1 MSFTTIEQAT
11 ARLQRSELAVPG
23 SSPAMFEKAAKSAAD
38 VVFLDCED
46 AVAPDDKER
55 ARKNIIQAL
64 NEVNW
69 GTKTVMVRVNG
80 LDTHYMY
87 RDVVDIVES
96 CPRLDMILIP
106 KVGVP
111 QDVYAVDMLVTQ
123 IEAAKRRTRRIGF
136 EVLIET
142 ALGMANVEAIA
153 QSSRRLEA
161 MSFGVADYAAST
173 RARTTV
179 IGGVN
184 KDSGVLTDK
193 DSDGRREYFWTDPW
207 HAAQTRMLVAC
218 RAYGLR
224 PIDGPFGDFSDAD
237 GYIAAAKRAAVLG
250 YEGKWAIHP
259 SQIQLAN
266 EVYTPAQAEVTQAR
280 RITEA
285 MAQAAKEG
293 KGAVS
298 LDGRLIDIA
307 SIRMA
312 EALLAKVNA
321 IAGAT
326 VQSARV

>member
-1 MSFTTIEQAT
+1 MSFTSIEPAT
-11 ARLQRSELAVPG
+11 ARLHRSELAVPG
-23 SSPAMFEKAAKSAAD
+23 TNTSLFDKAAKSAAD
-38 VVFLDCED
+38 IIFLDCED
-46 AVAPDDKER
+46 AVAPDDKEK
-55 ARKNIIQAL
+55 ARKNIIQGL

-69 GTKTVMVRVNG
+69 GTKTMMVRING

-87 RDVVDIVES
+87 RDVVDIVEA

-106 KVGVP
+106 KVGAP
-111 QDVYAVDMLVTQ
+111 ADVYAVDMMVTQ
-123 IEAAKRRTRRIGF
+123 IETAKKRAKCIGF

-153 QSSRRLEA
+153 QSSKRLEA

-193 DSDGRREYFWTDPW
+193 DADGKRHYFWTDPW
-207 HAAQTRMLVAC
+207 HAAQTRMMVAC

-224 PIDGPFGDFSDAD
+224 PIDGPFGDFNDSD
-237 GYIAAAKRAAVLG
+237 GFIAAANRAAVLG

-259 SQIQLAN
+259 SQIELAN
-266 EVYTPAQAEVTQAR
+266 RVFTPSEAEVTKAR
-280 RITEA
+280 RIMEA

-312 EALLAKVNA
+312 EALLKKAESIRA
-321 IAGAT
+321 SGGA
-326 VQSARV
+326 

>member
-1 MSFTTIEQAT
+1 MSFTTVEQT
-11 ARLQRSELAVPG
+11 TPRLHRSELAVPG
-23 SSPAMFEKAAKSAAD
+23 SNPALFEKAAKSAAD
-38 VVFLDCED
+38 VIFLDCED

-55 ARKNIIQAL
+55 ARRNIVQGL
-64 NEVNW
+64 NEVDW
-69 GTKTVMVRVNG
+69 GTKTMMVRING

-87 RDVVDIVES
+87 RDVVDIVEA
-96 CPRLDMILIP
+96 CQRLDMVLIP
-106 KVGVP
+106 KVGVA
-111 QDVYAVDMLVTQ
+111 QDVYALDMLVTQ
-123 IEAAKRRTRRIGF
+123 IEAAKRRQKRIGF

-142 ALGMANVEAIA
+142 ALGMVNVEAIA

-179 IGGVN
+179 IGGVHR
-184 KDSGVLTDK
+184 DSGVLTDK
-193 DSDGRREYFWTDPW
+193 DADGGRQYFWSDPW
-207 HAAQTRMLVAC
+207 HAAQTRMMVAC

-224 PIDGPFGDFSDAD
+224 PIDGPFGDFSDRE
-237 GYIAAAKRAAVLG
+237 GYLAAANRAAVLG

-259 SQIQLAN
+259 SQVELAN
-266 EVYTPAQAEVTQAR
+266 QVFTPSAAEVTKAR
-280 RITEA
+280 RIVEA

-312 EALLAKVNA
+312 QSLLDKAQT
-321 IAGAT
+321 AGCL
-326 VQSARV
+326 

>member
-1 MSFTTIEQAT
+1 MSFTQFPPAT
-11 ARLQRSELAVPG
+11 PRLHRSELAVPG
-23 SSPAMFEKAAKSAAD
+23 STPALFEKAARSAAD
-38 VVFLDCED
+38 VVFLDVED
-46 AVAPDDKER
+46 AVAPDDKEQ
-55 ARKNIIQAL
+55 ARKNIIQGL
-64 NEVNW
+64 NDLDW
-69 GTKTVMVRVNG
+69 GSRTLMVRING

-87 RDVVDIVES
+87 RDVVDIVEA

-111 QDVYAVDMLVTQ
+111 QDVYAIDVLVTQ
-123 IEAAKRRTRRIGF
+123 IEAAKRRTKRIGF

-184 KDSGVLTDK
+184 ADSGVLTDR
-193 DSDGRREYFWTDPW
+193 DADGNRQYFWTDPW

-224 PIDGPFGDFSDAD
+224 PIDGPFGDFNDQD
-237 GYIAAAKRAAVLG
+237 GFIAAANRAAVLG

-259 SQIQLAN
+259 SQIELAN
-266 EVYTPAQAEVTQAR
+266 RVYTPSSAEVEKAR
-280 RITEA
+280 RIMEA
-285 MAQAAKEG
+285 MARAAAEG

-307 SIRMA
+307 SVRMA
-312 EALLAKVNA
+312 ESLLAKANA
-321 IAGAT
+321 I
-326 VQSARV
+326 QARGK

>member
-1 MSFTTIEQAT
+1 MSFTIIEQAT
-11 ARLQRSELAVPG
+11 PRLHRSELAVPG
-23 SSPAMFEKAAKSAAD
+23 SNPGLFEKAAKGAAD
-38 VVFLDCED
+38 IVFLDVED
-46 AVAPDDKER
+46 AVAPDDKEQ
-55 ARKNIIQAL
+55 ARKNIIAGL
-64 NEVNW
+64 NEIDW
-69 GTKTVMVRVNG
+69 GSKTMMVRING

-87 RDVVDIVES
+87 RDVVDIVEA
-96 CPRLDMILIP
+96 CPRLDIILIP

-111 QDVYAVDMLVTQ
+111 ADVYAVDMLVTQ
-123 IEAAKRRTRRIGF
+123 IETAKKRQKRIGF

-153 QSSRRLEA
+153 QSSKRLEA

-184 KDSGVLTDK
+184 ADYGVLTDK
-193 DSDGRREYFWTDPW
+193 DASGNRAYYWADQW
-207 HAAQTRMLVAC
+207 HAAQTRMMVAC

-224 PIDGPFGDFSDAD
+224 PIDGPFGDFGDPD

-259 SQIQLAN
+259 SQIELAN
-266 EVYTPAQAEVTQAR
+266 QVFTPSDAEVTKAR
-280 RITEA
+280 RIVDA
-285 MAQAAKEG
+285 MAEAAKAG

-312 EALLAKVNA
+312 EALLKKAEA
-321 IAGAT
+321 MGLAA
-326 VQSARV
+326 

>member
-1 MSFTTIEQAT
+1 
-11 ARLQRSELAVPG
+11 
-23 SSPAMFEKAAKSAAD
+23 MFEKAAASKAD
-38 VVFLDCED
+38 IIFLDCED
-46 AVAPDDKER
+46 AVAPDDKEQ
-55 ARKNIIQAL
+55 ARKNIVAGL
-64 NEVNW
+64 NEVDW
-69 GTKTVMVRVNG
+69 GNKVMMVRING

-87 RDVVDIVES
+87 RDVVDIVEA

-111 QDVYAVDMLVTQ
+111 ADVYAVDMLVTQ
-123 IEAAKRRTRRIGF
+123 IEQAKKREKKIGF

-153 QSSRRLEA
+153 QSSKRLEA

-184 KDSGVLTDK
+184 PDYGVLTDK
-193 DSDGRREYFWTDPW
+193 DSNGHRDYFWADQW
-207 HAAQTRMLVAC
+207 HAAQTRMMVAC

-224 PIDGPFGDFSDAD
+224 PIDGPFGDFGDPD
-237 GYIAAAKRAAVLG
+237 GYKAAARRAAVLG

-259 SQIQLAN
+259 SQIELAN
-266 EVYTPAQAEVTQAR
+266 EVFSPSEAEVTKAR
-280 RITEA
+280 RIMEA
-285 MAQAAKEG
+285 MDQAAKEG

-312 EALLAKVNA
+312 EALLAKAKVVGN
-321 IAGAT
+321 
-326 VQSARV
+326 